1 MFPDSGQLRHSMGK
15 IARIWPSRLLF
26 VARVSL
32 RKECEEIN
40 AKFRT
45 GEFGAPV
52 ILVPETADGSQ
63 KKI

>member
-1 MFPDSGQLRHSMGK
+1 MGK
-15 IARIWPSRLLF
+15 IARIWPSRLLL

-45 GEFGAPV
+45 GEIGAPV